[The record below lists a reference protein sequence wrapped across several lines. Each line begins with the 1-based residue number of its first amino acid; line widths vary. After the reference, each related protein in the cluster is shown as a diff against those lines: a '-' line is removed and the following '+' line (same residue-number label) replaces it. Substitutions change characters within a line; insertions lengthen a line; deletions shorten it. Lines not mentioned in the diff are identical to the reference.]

1 MHNRRGRGKDWVS
14 DLAMRRPIRK
24 LLVILLSTALSAV
37 ALIGLGIAGAYQYLE
52 PELPDAA
59 ELRELRMQ
67 LPLTV
72 YTRDGKLIAQIGEQ
86 RRIPVRRE
94 QVPQVVVDAFLA
106 SEDDRFFHHPGVD
119 WQGLVRALAT
129 NVSAGGV
136 REGGGTITMQLARNT
151 VLTSERTL
159 RRKLKEVFLALRIE
173 REFTK
178 EEILTQYLNR
188 IFLGQRA
195 YGIGAAA
202 EVYFNKHVEEL
213 TLPEAALIAG
223 LPRSPSRD
231 NPAASVERAEAR
243 RSYVL
248 RRMVETGKID
258 ETQRAA
264 ADRAPLSGRI
274 YSPVVEVNAPYVAEM
289 VRQDLLRE
297 RGPTALTDGYR
308 VTTTVDSRLQAAA
321 NLAVWRT
328 MLEYDRRHGY
338 RGAVEQLDV
347 ATISDP
353 AAVRRALKRH
363 PDRGNLRAAV
373 VTSVGSRDAK
383 AQGRD
388 GRVIDLGWD
397 AFAWARPALPQ
408 DTLGPG
414 PRSAGDVVA
423 LGQVIYVEPLEDGQY
438 RLAQVPAV
446 GAAFVALDPRDGA
459 IVALVGGFDFDASK
473 YNRAVQAKRQPGS
486 AFKPFIYSAALEKG
500 FTPATLINDAP
511 IVLPGGGGEDGTE
524 EWRPQNINKRF
535 YGPTPLR
542 EALVRSRNLVSIRLL
557 RGTGIGPA
565 IRHMGAFGFG
575 PEALPPNLTLAL
587 GTGQVTPLDMARG
600 FAVFAN
606 GGWRVTP
613 YVVQSVTDQSGK
625 TVFAA
630 DPPLACPDCNDA
642 TPADPL
648 ETRPTLTADTTE
660 APAPE
665 GPSQDAAAP
674 VPPEKRAPRAIS
686 AANAYVMTD
695 IMTDV
700 VQRGTAQRA
709 KALGRTDIA
718 GKTGT
723 TSDRR
728 DAWFVGFN
736 ADLAAA
742 AWVGFDQ
749 ERSLGETEEGGHTA
763 LPMWIYFMQEAL
775 RDKPEHRLPEPPG
788 IVRMWVSRTS
798 GAPSS
803 AGSGGAI
810 FEAFLEQYTPRT
822 GESLY
827 GAGVDAESVQPQASD
842 ESIF

>member
-1 MHNRRGRGKDWVS
+1 MV
-14 DLAMRRPIRK
+14 
-24 LLVILLSTALSAV
+24 AV
-37 ALIGLGIAGAYQYLE
+37 
-52 PELPDAA
+52 
-59 ELRELRMQ
+59 
-67 LPLTV
+67 
-72 YTRDGKLIAQIGEQ
+72 
-86 RRIPVRRE
+86 
-94 QVPQVVVDAFLA
+94 
-106 SEDDRFFHHPGVD
+106 
-119 WQGLVRALAT
+119 
-129 NVSAGGV
+129 
-136 REGGGTITMQLARNT
+136 
-151 VLTSERTL
+151 
-159 RRKLKEVFLALRIE
+159 
-173 REFTK
+173 
-178 EEILTQYLNR
+178 
-188 IFLGQRA
+188 
-195 YGIGAAA
+195 
-202 EVYFNKHVEEL
+202 
-213 TLPEAALIAG
+213 
-223 LPRSPSRD
+223 
-231 NPAASVERAEAR
+231 
-243 RSYVL
+243 
-248 RRMVETGKID
+248 
-258 ETQRAA
+258 
-264 ADRAPLSGRI
+264 
-274 YSPVVEVNAPYVAEM
+274 
-289 VRQDLLRE
+289 
-297 RGPTALTDGYR
+297 
-308 VTTTVDSRLQAAA
+308 
-321 NLAVWRT
+321 
-328 MLEYDRRHGY
+328 
-338 RGAVEQLDV
+338 
-347 ATISDP
+347 
-353 AAVRRALKRH
+353 
-363 PDRGNLRAAV
+363 
-373 VTSVGSRDAK
+373 
-383 AQGRD
+383 
-388 GRVIDLGWD
+388 
-397 AFAWARPALPQ
+397 
-408 DTLGPG
+408 
-414 PRSAGDVVA
+414 
-423 LGQVIYVEPLEDGQY
+423 GQVIYVEPLEDGQY

-446 GAAFVALDPRDGA
+446 GAAFVALDPQDGA

-486 AFKPFIYSAALEKG
+486 AFKPFLYSAALEQG
-500 FTPATLINDAP
+500 LHAGHADQRRADRPAGRRRENGA
-511 IVLPGGGGEDGTE
+511 E

-535 YGPTPLR
+535 YGPTPMR

-613 YVVQSVTDQSGK
+613 YFVQSVTDQSGK

-630 DPPLACPDCNDA
+630 DPPLACPDCTDA
-642 TPADPL
+642 APADPL
-648 ETRPTLTADTTE
+648 ETRPTLDADATESTAATAATAAGDS
-660 APAPE
+660 
-665 GPSQDAAAP
+665 SQDAAAT

-709 KALGRTDIA
+709 KVLGRTDIA

-736 ADLAAA
+736 ADYAAA

-810 FEAFLEQYTPRT
+810 FEAFLERYTPRT

-827 GAGVDAESVQPQASD
+827 GAGVDAESVQSQASD

>member
-1 MHNRRGRGKDWVS
+1 MQ
-14 DLAMRRPIRK
+14 RPIRK
-24 LLVILLSTALSAV
+24 LLVILLSAVLSV
-37 ALIGLGIAGAYQYLE
+37 VSLIGLGIAGAYQYLE

-59 ELRELRMQ
+59 ELRKLAMQ

-86 RRIPVRRE
+86 RRIPVTRE

-106 SEDDRFFHHPGVD
+106 SEDDRFFNHPGVD

-173 REFTK
+173 REFNK

-202 EVYFNKHVEEL
+202 EVYFNKPVEQL

-231 NPAASVERAEAR
+231 NPVASIERAEAR
-243 RSYVL
+243 RTYVL

-258 ETQRAA
+258 EAQQEAA
-264 ADRAPLSGRI
+264 SRAPLSGRI
-274 YSPVVEVNAPYVAEM
+274 YAPVVEVNAPYVAEM
-289 VRQDLLRE
+289 VRQDVLRE
-297 RGPTALTDGYR
+297 RGPAALSDGYR
-308 VTTTVDSRLQAAA
+308 VTTTIDSRLQAAA

-338 RGAVEQLDV
+338 RGAAAQLDV
-347 ATISDP
+347 STISDP
-353 AAVRRALKRH
+353 AAVRNALRQF
-363 PDRGNLRAAV
+363 PDRGSLRAGV
-373 VTSVGSRDAK
+373 VTSTGSRDARVL
-383 AQGRD
+383 GRD
-388 GRVIDLGWD
+388 GTVIELGWD
-397 AFAWARPALPQ
+397 AISWARPALPE
-408 DTLGPG
+408 DTLGPA
-414 PRSAGDVVA
+414 PRSAADVVA
-423 LGQVIYVEPLEDGQY
+423 VGQVVYVELLEDKQY

-446 GAAFVALDPRDGA
+446 GAAFVALDPADGA

-557 RGTGIGPA
+557 RGTGMGPA
-565 IRHMGAFGFG
+565 LRHMGAFGFG
-575 PEALPPNLTLAL
+575 PEALPPNLTVAL

-606 GGWRVTP
+606 GGWRISP
-613 YVVQSVTDQSGK
+613 YFVRSITDPHGK
-625 TVFAA
+625 IVIAA
-630 DPPLACPDCNDA
+630 DPLLACPNCNDA
-642 TPADPL
+642 APPDPL
-648 ETRPTLTADTTE
+648 ETRPTLNDDITE
-660 APAPE
+660 AVVPE
-665 GPSQDAAAP
+665 SLPQDAVAL

-700 VQRGTAQRA
+700 IQRGTAQRA
-709 KALGRTDIA
+709 KELGRVDIA

-723 TSDRR
+723 SSDRR

-736 ADLAAA
+736 ADIAAA

-749 ERSLGETEEGGHTA
+749 ERSLGETEEGGRTA
-763 LPMWIYFMQEAL
+763 LPMWIYFMEEAL

-810 FEAFLEQYTPRT
+810 FEAFLEQYTPST
-822 GESLY
+822 AGSLY